1 MLPHQRK
8 QESARPIP
16 GFLCC
21 IFLSAAIAGCADTPK
36 RGGIPWWPQGPGGVS
51 EDVLPTANV
60 EATMRADTP
69 QTPSK
74 EPINRHAEAVR
85 YGDLLFVS
93 GQIADDPSTLEIV
106 GSDIQAQIRTAMD
119 NLQRILENHGLTM
132 SNVLSVNLY
141 LQDIDELPKADE
153 VYASYFRRGLP
164 ARSVMHASG
173 LPKDSLVEISVI
185 AGQ

>member
-1 MLPHQRK
+1 MLPHQRRLD
-8 QESARPIP
+8 STRPIS
-16 GFLCC
+16 GILCC
-21 IFLSAAIAGCADTPK
+21 LILAAAFAGCADTPK
-36 RGGIPWWPQGPGGVS
+36 RGGIPWWPQGPGDVS

-60 EATMRADTP
+60 EAATRADTP
-69 QTPSK
+69 QSPSK
-74 EPINRHAEAVR
+74 ELVNGHAEAVR

-93 GQIADDPSTLEIV
+93 GQIADDPSTRAIV
-106 GSDIQAQIRTAMD
+106 GSDIQAQVRTAMD
-119 NLQRILENHGLTM
+119 NLKRILENHGLTM

-164 ARSVMHASG
+164 ARSVMRASE

-185 AGQ
+185 AGK